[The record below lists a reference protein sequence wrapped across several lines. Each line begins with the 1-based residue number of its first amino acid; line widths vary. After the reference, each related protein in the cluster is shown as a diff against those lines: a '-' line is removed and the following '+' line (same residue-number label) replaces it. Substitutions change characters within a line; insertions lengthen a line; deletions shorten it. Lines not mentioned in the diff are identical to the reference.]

1 MSVRIHCGD
10 SCITLYTVSRQIIRD
25 VNSISK
31 LQFCVCVAERGGA
44 GQGDEFMNLLLLI
57 TS

>member
-31 LQFCVCVAERGGA
+31 LQFCVCVAAGGGGGGRG
-44 GQGDEFMNLLLLI
+44 MN
-57 TS
+57 S